1 MTATAFQDLLPVNH
15 CWGCAP
21 DAKDGLRIRSVW
33 DGDETVCEWTPR
45 PEFAAGPRHILY
57 GGMIGC
63 VIDCHSIWTAI
74 ATAYRAEGREI
85 GDGQVIWF
93 ATAALSLS
101 YRKPTPVDQPLT
113 LRARVTEMQG
123 RKALVSCSLTS
134 GGAETATGEMVAVRV
149 PPEWFEE
156 EQEGGRDG

>member
-1 MTATAFQDLLPVNH
+1 MTATAFQDLLPGNH

-33 DGDETVCEWTPR
+33 DGDETVREWTPR

>member
-1 MTATAFQDLLPVNH
+1 MTATAFQDLLPGNH